1 MNKDLTTSGLAR
13 VQSESRIP
21 ANTWRGWCDRLN
33 IDPDIAVE
41 LWDDVCHPMM
51 LASGKAPDLALILQ
65 LRAARPDVSIDDFR
79 DELPAVLL
87 STTFVDC
94 IRDEGRGAVRGAL
107 LRLYRYLGSRTGES
121 VGRVFLVHAAT
132 LSLLE
137 AVLPEDLTLPKL
149 IKVLCAG
156 KGTLDDLC
164 RLGRRALTDDPRGA
178 AVGEALDAGL
188 ELLHPTRPEHEED
201 DNAVDSDD
209 ADAPASDSEEDDSD
223 EGGDEDFDADR
234 ELDDDE
240 SMDEDGTP
248 VARAPGP
255 QELYM
260 ETLRAALTVVC
271 VDKTVADPA
280 QREARLQSIVSF
292 NPLGSRIP
300 TIEEAQQ
307 RMNQRVD
314 LKGEGRRHAL
324 ENSRRSQWWSGSR
337 AGAAGGGSASSGS
350 AGGGGGSTASASP
363 SGGTAP
369 ASATDA
375 TDATDADGKLP
386 VPTISRNQLDESVQT
401 IAAAL
406 TKVRELDERI
416 WLLFIDAELELETPR
431 ALAEELTTA
440 DSSAALAGAALRQA
454 AQLQRVRSILQ
465 FPPEQRERR
474 FDLEAEAWLNT
485 VANYRRAYEPDS
497 RQLISLPTVL
507 DHAASALVRVEAL
520 RCASQIVRDAESEEE
535 ITIETVTDLYE
546 TLLSDITCLADS
558 DLMTDARQRADVDAT
573 AVLAAIAA
581 DAWIEHVHSTTL
593 AWMDAA
599 IESGSAAS
607 IEAATSAV
615 KETPLQ
621 IDPPSTAPV
630 DPDSATATA
639 AATDPEANTV
649 EPTTA
654 AASEGSAVLSEALS
668 ADSPLGEIVDTL
680 RVHALRSVWK
690 VLCDEYHPQETTE
703 KLDLDLRRRLRA
715 FARITPRRERHQ
727 RNPRVSLPV
736 ASLERLSGNPAL
748 SHLFVRLSTDGK
760 LLFIEDYEDGSYI
773 DLYELRESTKQ
784 QMHGRAQDRARTSN
798 TGELQKGSSYL
809 LTLGRSNDPFA
820 PTEQQIMAACVVNDA
835 GERVIFD
842 G

>member
-1 MNKDLTTSGLAR
+1 MAGVIGST
-13 VQSESRIP
+13 
-21 ANTWRGWCDRLN
+21 

-51 LASGKAPDLALILQ
+51 LASGKAPDLALVLQ
-65 LRAARPDVSIDDFR
+65 LRAARPDVYIDDFR

-107 LRLYRYLGSRTGES
+107 LRLYRYLGSRTAES

-164 RLGRRALTDDPRGA
+164 RLGRRALTDDPRSA

-209 ADAPASDSEEDDSD
+209 ADAPASD
-223 EGGDEDFDADR
+223 
-234 ELDDDE
+234 DE
-240 SMDEDGTP
+240 SMDEDGAP

-271 VDKTVADPA
+271 VDETVADPA

-300 TIEEAQQ
+300 TIEEAQ

-314 LKGEGRRHAL
+314 LKGEGRRRAL
-324 ENSRRSQWWSGSR
+324 ENSRWSQWWSGSS

-369 ASATDA
+369 ATAP
-375 TDATDADGKLP
+375 DADGKLP

-440 DSSAALAGAALRQA
+440 DSSAALAGA
-454 AQLQRVRSILQ
+454 
-465 FPPEQRERR
+465 
-474 FDLEAEAWLNT
+474 
-485 VANYRRAYEPDS
+485 
-497 RQLISLPTVL
+497 
-507 DHAASALVRVEAL
+507 
-520 RCASQIVRDAESEEE
+520 
-535 ITIETVTDLYE
+535 
-546 TLLSDITCLADS
+546 
-558 DLMTDARQRADVDAT
+558 
-573 AVLAAIAA
+573 VLAAIAA

-630 DPDSATATA
+630 DPDPDPDSATATA

-654 AASEGSAVLSEALS
+654 AAAEGSAVLPEALS

-690 VLCDEYHPQETTE
+690 VLCDEHRPQETTE

-784 QMHGRAQDRARTSN
+784 QMHGRALDRARTSN

-820 PTEQQIMAACVVNDA
+820 PTEQQIMAACVVDDA
-835 GERVIFD
+835 CERVIFD